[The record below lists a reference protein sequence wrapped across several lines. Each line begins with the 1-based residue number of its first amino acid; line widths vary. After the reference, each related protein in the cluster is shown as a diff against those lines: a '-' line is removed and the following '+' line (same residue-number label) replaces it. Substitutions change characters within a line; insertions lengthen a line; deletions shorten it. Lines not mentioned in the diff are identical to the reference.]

1 MAMILENQVLVM
13 PNGALNSQ
21 APLVAVFMVTYNH
34 SSFIARAIESVL
46 SQNTT
51 FSFQLFIGEDTS
63 TDDTSELCRHYADQ
77 FPDKVKLFCREKNI
91 GVFENANLLFQAC
104 LSSGAKYIAMLEGD
118 DCWISNEKLEKQVSY
133 LELHDDC
140 AGSYHNTDFLYANGD
155 RKAMFK
161 KLPDSMRLDDVIGKY
176 SPFHTTSF
184 VFRSRHFCRP
194 SWFKQIHSV
203 DLAMYMWHAQF
214 GYFKGFN
221 ETWSLYRIHDSGM
234 TAGKDH
240 NELFHQKRWLLYQMM
255 SGKLNQPFS
264 KKLMELIRYHR
275 KEMGDSIPREMGKVL
290 FFDTTDG
297 IECQKLKMGIEAEI
311 LPFHFNKG
319 CWIGFFNGF
328 KLTSMKWWNALQL
341 RMKYRAN
348 WSHLRAIVFL
358 SRSDADLFYSYFPKL
373 SLCYF
378 IIDESGAKPRFAH
391 ERLFST
397 HGDLQDRS
405 TAYLAGEINDQ
416 LLNP

>member
-1 MAMILENQVLVM
+1 
-13 PNGALNSQ
+13 
-21 APLVAVFMVTYNH
+21 MVTYNH
-34 SSFIARAIESVL
+34 EKYLDKAIQSVINQRAD
-46 SQNTT
+46 
-51 FSFQLFIGEDTS
+51 FKFQLFIGEDKS
-63 TDDTSELCRHYADQ
+63 TDSSLTICRKYEKE
-77 FPDKVKLFCREKNI
+77 FPEIVHVISSDANI
-91 GVFENANLLFQAC
+91 GIYRNAGRVFEVCIA
-104 LSSGAKYIAMLEGD
+104 SGAKYIALLEGD
-118 DCWISNEKLEKQVSY
+118 DYWISTDKLQRQIEY
-133 LELHDDC
+133 LEQHDDC
-140 AGSYHNTDFLYANGD
+140 AGSYHNTDFLYKNGA
-155 RKAMFK
+155 RKSMFK
-161 KLPDSMRLDDVIGKY
+161 RLPDLMQLDDVISKY

-184 VFRSRHFCRP
+184 VFRAKHFCRP

-234 TAGKDH
+234 TAGKEH
-240 NELFHQKRWLLYQMM
+240 NEQFHQKRWLLYQMM

-275 KEMGDSIPREMGKVL
+275 KEMGDSIPTEMGKVL

-358 SRSDADLFYSYFPKL
+358 SRSDAELFYSYFPKL
-373 SLCYF
+373 SLRYF

-391 ERLFST
+391 EQLFSI